1 MGFISQLLGNKP
13 KIDFK
18 ALVESGALVLDVRSE
33 TEFSG
38 GHINKS
44 KNIPLNQLSN
54 RLAELGQTKTII
66 TVCASGIRS
75 GAAISTLE
83 KAGYIAYNGGSWQSL
98 NRKISTV
105 G

>member
-1 MGFISQLLGNKP
+1 
-13 KIDFK
+13 
-18 ALVESGALVLDVRSE
+18 LVLDVRSE
-33 TEFSG
+33 NEFSG

-54 RLAELGQTKTII
+54 RLAELGQTKIII

-75 GAAISTLE
+75 GAAISTLK
-83 KAGYIAYNGGSWQSL
+83 KAGYTAFNGGSWHNL
-98 NRKISTV
+98 NKKISIV